1 MHNELQQL
9 RLYSIIAD
17 LQAYV
22 PTLTSHSSNTQTSLS
37 HKECIIV
44 TFSQKVRRWE
54 PFASDLPLRICPV
67 TTLSRSSL
75 LVMSLIGYIFS
86 KKDGAVFTKQ
96 TDKSRDYT
104 CCFNNQSRYQM
115 SVTDHTIP
123 NHAQSYSCNLIY
135 ILHDTFYIVCT
146 QKSGIS

>member
-1 MHNELQQL
+1 MHNELQRL
-9 RLYSIIAD
+9 RLCSIIAD

-37 HKECIIV
+37 HKECI
-44 TFSQKVRRWE
+44 SYLQPKSASVRIIRLGLA
-54 PFASDLPLRICPV
+54 FANLS

-104 CCFNNQSRYQM
+104 CCFNNQSRYYM
-115 SVTDHTIP
+115 SITDHMIP

-135 ILHDTFYIVCT
+135 ILHDTFYIACT
-146 QKSGIS
+146 QKSDIS